1 MSRFIAKA
9 MYLVKHTHAILAP
22 LPYTHLV
29 RTPSQP
35 TFLPLPKNDA
45 SMHDLMFRLKKQ
57 HLLNRVSKLKTDFTI
72 VFIATKAP
80 KLDPT

>member
-22 LPYTHLV
+22 LLNTHLV

-45 SMHDLMFRLKKQ
+45 SMHDLMFRLKK

-72 VFIATKAP
+72 VFIATKAS

>member
-1 MSRFIAKA
+1 MFRFIAKA

-22 LPYTHLV
+22 LPNTHLV

-45 SMHDLMFRLKKQ
+45 SMHDLMFRLKK

-72 VFIATKAP
+72 VFIATKAS